1 MNTSLPE
8 LLIEMEP
15 VQLMNQLLMQLTTKL
30 STKIHPTPLPGT
42 AIDNILDWLENFD
55 RIAVQ
60 NVWNDQ
66 KQLQI
71 IPVYL
76 KDTALNFYHSLPDQ
90 IKTDINLLKA
100 ALCNPIPNM
109 LHTWIPTLLL
119 RSNSYLRYKKTWKS
133 CSRWNVVPVPPG
145 NYRSFRTTDGLVIC
159 PWCNQFGSFARACW
173 GNLPL
178 PKAPLPYQNHQLYYV
193 HPGPSQYPRSSYTP
207 QHLQVNILNA
217 LPIDHTLIDTILWA
231 ILIREM
237 SPIPIPHDDHHF
249 HPLIKPTTST
259 C

>member
-1 MNTSLPE
+1 
-8 LLIEMEP
+8 MEP

-119 RSNSYLRYKKTWKS
+119 RSNSYLRYKKT
-133 CSRWNVVPVPPG
+133 
-145 NYRSFRTTDGLVIC
+145 
-159 PWCNQFGSFARACW
+159 
-173 GNLPL
+173 
-178 PKAPLPYQNHQLYYV
+178 
-193 HPGPSQYPRSSYTP
+193 
-207 QHLQVNILNA
+207 
-217 LPIDHTLIDTILWA
+217 
-231 ILIREM
+231 
-237 SPIPIPHDDHHF
+237 
-249 HPLIKPTTST
+249 
-259 C
+259 

>member
-1 MNTSLPE
+1 
-8 LLIEMEP
+8 MEP

-42 AIDNILDWLENFD
+42 AIDWLENFD

-119 RSNSYLRYKKTWKS
+119 RSNSYLR
-133 CSRWNVVPVPPG
+133 
-145 NYRSFRTTDGLVIC
+145 
-159 PWCNQFGSFARACW
+159 
-173 GNLPL
+173 
-178 PKAPLPYQNHQLYYV
+178 
-193 HPGPSQYPRSSYTP
+193 
-207 QHLQVNILNA
+207 
-217 LPIDHTLIDTILWA
+217 
-231 ILIREM
+231 
-237 SPIPIPHDDHHF
+237 
-249 HPLIKPTTST
+249 
-259 C
+259 

>member
-1 MNTSLPE
+1 
-8 LLIEMEP
+8 MEP
-15 VQLMNQLLMQLTTKL
+15 VQLMNQLLTQLTAKL
-30 STKIHPTPLPGT
+30 STKIYPTPLPGT

-55 RIAVQ
+55 HVAVQ

-119 RSNSYLRYKKTWKS
+119 RSNSYLR
-133 CSRWNVVPVPPG
+133 
-145 NYRSFRTTDGLVIC
+145 
-159 PWCNQFGSFARACW
+159 
-173 GNLPL
+173 
-178 PKAPLPYQNHQLYYV
+178 
-193 HPGPSQYPRSSYTP
+193 
-207 QHLQVNILNA
+207 
-217 LPIDHTLIDTILWA
+217 
-231 ILIREM
+231 
-237 SPIPIPHDDHHF
+237 
-249 HPLIKPTTST
+249 
-259 C
+259 